1 MFTTASR
8 RVTAVTLKARN
19 LTLFPHQP
27 RLLTTRSIS
36 RPRPNSLQTPGKPHL
51 TPHNASSFQQT
62 RQSSYFQ
69 RMKRG
74 FQEASKGIWRKNPI
88 LLPVAILSLA
98 GATAIFTYIA
108 YVEYTTVAPQ
118 YSRFPPPVESSLR
131 TAVYYTEV
139 DLQPPRA
146 LKAYKEALRIAV
158 EMGMH
163 PFSDEVLGIKLQV
176 AMMLEKAGLVK
187 PAVDVLERTK
197 TEALNWIEDS
207 RKQAAVRE
215 KERLAAKDQPEKVEV
230 TDPEM
235 LDLQEQMKQRA
246 EWEDRQRDKA
256 LKKAVGIEMKL
267 AELYSSDYIQD
278 DAKAEAA
285 QVAAVEMCL
294 KEMQRRQTAGLPVG
308 GGSKD
313 NDAWLNL
320 GEMCTALAELADTYR
335 AQGKF
340 DLALPLYLRS
350 LDLARADDGDCPT
363 CKQAVLL
370 CDISGVL
377 ANRTHQPIQ
386 APEPDK
392 VRTQMLE
399 NAGQWAQKAIEVSA
413 KIKPPVRDW
422 DCDIASTVAT
432 YNLGTL
438 AADKNK
444 QEEAKRL
451 FTKALSDAQALGY
464 PEGIEAAEESL
475 KKLKEN
481 K

>member
-8 RVTAVTLKARN
+8 RASAVAPKIRN
-19 LTLFPHQP
+19 TFLHQP

-36 RPRPNSLQTPGKPHL
+36 RPRPNTVQTHAQSRPTQL
-51 TPHNASSFQQT
+51 NAAAFTQT
-62 RQSSYFQ
+62 RHASYFS

-118 YSRFPPPVESSLR
+118 YSRFPPPVEQSLR

-197 TEALNWIEDS
+197 TEALNWIDES
-207 RKQAAVRE
+207 RKQAVVRE
-215 KERLAAKDQPEKVEV
+215 KERRAAAQDQPDTVAV

-235 LDLQEQMKQRA
+235 QDLQEQMAQRA

-267 AELYSSDYIQD
+267 AELYASDYIQD
-278 DAKAEAA
+278 EGKAEAA
-285 QVAAVEMCL
+285 QVAAVELCL

-320 GEMCTALAELADTYR
+320 GEMCAALAELADTYR

-350 LDLARADDGDCPT
+350 LDLARADEGDCPT
-363 CKQAVLL
+363 CKQAILL

-392 VRTQMLE
+392 VRAQMLE
-399 NAGQWAQKAIEVSA
+399 SAGQWAQKAIEVAA
-413 KIKPPVRDW
+413 KIAPPVRDW

-438 AADKNK
+438 AADKN
-444 QEEAKRL
+444 QREEAKKL
-451 FTKALSDAQALGY
+451 FNKALSDARAIGY
-464 PEGIEAAEESL
+464 EEGIEAAEESL
-475 KKLKEN
+475 QKLKEN

>member
-8 RVTAVTLKARN
+8 RASAVAPKIRN
-19 LTLFPHQP
+19 TFLQQP

-36 RPRPNSLQTPGKPHL
+36 RPRPNTIKQHAQSRPTPL
-51 TPHNASSFQQT
+51 NATAFTQT
-62 RQSSYFQ
+62 RHASYFS

-118 YSRFPPPVESSLR
+118 YSRFPPPVEQSLR

-197 TEALNWIEDS
+197 TEALNWIEES

-215 KERLAAKDQPEKVEV
+215 KERRAAKDQPDTVAV

-235 LDLQEQMKQRA
+235 QDLQEQMAQRA
-246 EWEDRQRDKA
+246 EWEARQRDKA
-256 LKKAVGIEMKL
+256 LKKVVGIEMKL
-267 AELYSSDYIQD
+267 AELYASDYIQD
-278 DAKAEAA
+278 EGKAEAA
-285 QVAAVEMCL
+285 QVAAVELCL

-320 GEMCTALAELADTYR
+320 GEMCAALAELADTYR
-335 AQGKF
+335 SKEKF

-363 CKQAVLL
+363 CKQAILL

-377 ANRTHQPIQ
+377 ANRTHQPIH
-386 APEPDK
+386 APEPAK
-392 VRTQMLE
+392 VRAQMLE
-399 NAGQWAQKAIEVSA
+399 SAGQWAQKAIEVAA
-413 KIKPPVRDW
+413 KITPPVRDW

-438 AADKNK
+438 AADKN
-444 QEEAKRL
+444 QREEAQKL
-451 FTKALSDAQALGY
+451 FNKALSDARAIGY
-464 PEGIEAAEESL
+464 EEGIEAAEESL
-475 KKLKEN
+475 QKLKEN